1 MDAKLMLLFGCLWSA
16 SVNAQTLDPT
26 FGMNGTVQH
35 DIGGSER
42 LFGATIQT
50 DGRIVGCGL
59 RDSSGIGHVMVC
71 RFLEDGSFDPTF
83 GDGGYVMLPTGTYS
97 SDASEVMV
105 QSDGRIVVAG
115 KTTDAGVPQFMV
127 RRLLANGSVDVDF
140 GTDGVW
146 THPVGAVGGYV
157 TDVAMDAEGRILLA
171 GMVVPTNYLGAFAVA
186 RLDANGDLDTG
197 FGNGGFFIRD
207 ESDQARPHMVTDME
221 LLADGRIVVAGNT
234 TDLSVGPD
242 WNSDALCLRL
252 TVNGQLDENFG
263 NDGQVLVDL
272 NGLQDGSERIRLLPG
287 GELEL
292 FGTSGDNSTVNMV
305 NRLRLTADGDVIS
318 TELIPVNSWSPAAQT
333 KQIAGIEP
341 GPGDVM
347 AYIGS
352 VPNGGTGDGF
362 LGLLEPLPLGG
373 APYEAGYSTTVDA
386 GDWTSYGGGAFDAAG
401 RLVVVG
407 LTTNADWIGQ
417 FPDQCGAFTDIHMA
431 RFRMPLMTG
440 VSSAAAP
447 LMTVWPVPAD
457 ERLNVGCESCRL
469 DELRLMDA
477 AGRVVWS
484 ERRGAVDKTVIELGG
499 VPTGV
504 YYLMVESGSSSTVQR
519 VVVQR

>member
-1 MDAKLMLLFGCLWSA
+1 
-16 SVNAQTLDPT
+16 
-26 FGMNGTVQH
+26 
-35 DIGGSER
+35 
-42 LFGATIQT
+42 
-50 DGRIVGCGL
+50 
-59 RDSSGIGHVMVC
+59 
-71 RFLEDGSFDPTF
+71 
-83 GDGGYVMLPTGTYS
+83 
-97 SDASEVMV
+97 
-105 QSDGRIVVAG
+105 
-115 KTTDAGVPQFMV
+115 
-127 RRLLANGSVDVDF
+127 
-140 GTDGVW
+140 
-146 THPVGAVGGYV
+146 
-157 TDVAMDAEGRILLA
+157 
-171 GMVVPTNYLGAFAVA
+171 
-186 RLDANGDLDTG
+186 
-197 FGNGGFFIRD
+197 
-207 ESDQARPHMVTDME
+207 
-221 LLADGRIVVAGNT
+221 
-234 TDLSVGPD
+234 
-242 WNSDALCLRL
+242 
-252 TVNGQLDENFG
+252 
-263 NDGQVLVDL
+263 
-272 NGLQDGSERIRLLPG
+272 
-287 GELEL
+287 
-292 FGTSGDNSTVNMV
+292 MV